1 MIDKYNRQ
9 IDYVRISVTD
19 RCNLRCVYCMP
30 KEGVNFLP
38 HSAIMTFEEIVTLAE
53 CFGELGIRKIKLTGG
68 EPLVRKDITSLVAK
82 LKQVNGIEKV
92 TLTTNG
98 IYLGEQLEALI
109 KAGIDGIN
117 ISLDTLDRC
126 KFTELTGFDGLL
138 KVRESINKALAY
150 QNIPIKINCVPL
162 RQYNDKDSLLSLAA
176 LAKDAKLHVRFIEIM
191 PLGYGKHMEGY
202 SEQEIIDILRS
213 SYKELEPYT
222 ESLGNGPG
230 KYYNIPGFQGKI
242 GFISAVSH
250 EFCSSCNRVR
260 LTSTGILK
268 TCLQYSSGT
277 DLKAALREG
286 RSKEELKDII
296 KKAIDRK
303 PESHVFT
310 KDNPA
315 ISETLEEK
323 GMSQIGG

>member
-1 MIDKYNRQ
+1 MIDKYNRE

-30 KEGVNFLP
+30 KEGVTFLP
-38 HSAIMTFEEIVTLAE
+38 HSAVMTCEEIVSIAE

-68 EPLVRKDITSLVAK
+68 EPLVRKDIIGLVGK
-82 LKQVNGIEKV
+82 LKQIKGIEKV

-98 IYLGEQLEALI
+98 IYLEEQLEALI

-117 ISLDTLDRC
+117 ISLDTLDQI
-126 KFTELTGFDGLL
+126 KFTKLTGFDGLL
-138 KVRESINKALAY
+138 KVRESITKALAY
-150 QNIPIKINCVPL
+150 QNVPIKINCVPL
-162 RQYNDKDSLLSLAA
+162 RKFHDKDSLLALAA
-176 LAKDAKLHVRFIEIM
+176 LAKDTKLHVRFIEVM

-213 SYKELEPYT
+213 SYRELEQYT
-222 ESLGNGPG
+222 KSLGNGPG
-230 KYYNIPGFQGKI
+230 KYYSIPGFQGKI

-260 LTSTGILK
+260 LTSAGILK
-268 TCLQYSSGT
+268 TCLQYSGGT
-277 DLKAALREG
+277 DIKAALREG
-286 RSKEELKDII
+286 SSKEEIKDMI
-296 KKAIDRK
+296 KNAIDRK

-310 KDNPA
+310 KDRPA
-315 ISETLEEK
+315 FSETLEDK

>member
-1 MIDKYNRQ
+1 MIDKYNRE
-9 IDYVRISVTD
+9 IDYVRISITD

-30 KEGVNFLP
+30 KEGVTFLP
-38 HSAIMTFEEIVTLAE
+38 HSAIMTYEEIVTIAE

-68 EPLVRKDITSLVAK
+68 EPLIRKDVSSLVGK

-98 IYLGEQLEALI
+98 IYLEEHLEALA

-117 ISLDTLDRC
+117 ISLDTLDQN
-126 KFTELTGFDGLL
+126 KFIELTGFDGLL
-138 KVRESINKALAY
+138 KVRNSIDKALAY
-150 QNIPIKINCVPL
+150 QSIPIKINCVPL
-162 RQYNDKDSLLSLAA
+162 RQFNDRNSLLSLAA
-176 LAKDAKLHVRFIEIM
+176 LAKNAKLHVRFIEIM
-191 PLGYGKHMEGY
+191 PLGYGKNMESY
-202 SEQEIIDILRS
+202 SEQEILDILGS
-213 SYKELEPYT
+213 SYSELEPYIK
-222 ESLGNGPG
+222 SLGNGPG
-230 KYYNIPGFQGKI
+230 RYYNIPGFQGKI

-268 TCLQYSSGT
+268 TCLQYSGGM
-277 DLKAALREG
+277 DLKVALREG
-286 RSKEELKDII
+286 SSKEELKNII

-310 KDNPA
+310 KDRQTIA
-315 ISETLEEK
+315 ETLEEK